1 MKTDLIEI
9 FQTIRASMQPYA
21 TLGFDNR
28 INSETVYDLWSN
40 KNVEIDGSSR
50 YEVFFTSVAIK
61 DDDVAVHIF
70 PQDQQ
75 SLMNE
80 VSSAALSDLQ
90 SDEGFFKIDKLDDQL
105 LAQIEEAIAAAYKIY
120 KDKGWV
126 V

>member
-28 INSETVYDLWSN
+28 SNSEQLYDLWSN
-40 KNVEIDGSSR
+40 KNVEIEGSSR
-50 YEVFFTSVAIK
+50 NEVFFTSVEIK
-61 DDDVAVHIF
+61 DSYVTVSLF
-70 PQDQQ
+70 PQDQKNHLQ
-75 SLMNE
+75 EIASPEILQLQNNE
-80 VSSAALSDLQ
+80 S
-90 SDEGFFKIDKLDDQL
+90 EFKIDKLDDKSL
-105 LAQIEEAIAAAYKIY
+105 TQIEDAIAAAYKVY

>member
-28 INSETVYDLWSN
+28 SNSEQLYDLWSN
-40 KNVEIDGSSR
+40 KNVEIEGSSKN
-50 YEVFFTSVAIK
+50 EVFFTSVEIK
-61 DDDVAVHIF
+61 DSYVTVSLF
-70 PQDQQ
+70 PQDQKNHLQ
-75 SLMNE
+75 EIASPEILQLQNNE
-80 VSSAALSDLQ
+80 SD
-90 SDEGFFKIDKLDDQL
+90 FKIDRLDDQS
-105 LAQIEEAIAAAYKIY
+105 LAQIEDAIAAAYKVY